1 MNWIKQIK
9 NENYIA
15 SKEWLERK
23 ASDEF
28 SKKQDVE
35 HSWGMKIENQ
45 IDEDIQKIA
54 DQVIEEDDNEDENNK
69 NKESQD

>member
-45 IDEDIQKIA
+45 IKHFKSETGKSESYYYKLLNDIKSERM
-54 DQVIEEDDNEDENNK
+54 D
-69 NKESQD
+69 